1 MKIQKGKEV
10 LYKEWLDNN
19 QDSYGRACFTYAER
33 WATMLEHLIE
43 SSTSDP
49 MKVIVQNAE
58 RLSHEADV
66 EGITGFMYGCAVS
79 ILSHCWEYGEELRK
93 WHNKEYSYDGDGVV
107 NPAIISISK

>member
-66 EGITGFMYGCAVS
+66 EGITGFMYGCAVG
-79 ILSHCWEYGEELRK
+79 ILSQCWGIWRRIEK
-93 WHNKEYSYDGDGVV
+93 V
-107 NPAIISISK
+107 A